1 MARRV
6 RHHVNPM
13 TFLHLTSDAQPLA
26 IPDHMPVDVDLG
38 SGEGE
43 FLLSYGAQRANRF
56 VVGIEIR
63 RALVNQTNERA
74 IQSGIQ
80 DHVVALY
87 ANLNHDLPLI
97 LPEGRAD
104 SVWMQF
110 PDPWFKRRHQKRRAL
125 ANRLGETV
133 FHLLQPGG
141 WFFFQSDVF
150 ELALEAMA
158 DMEAHPVFRND
169 RGPWTFLR
177 HNPLPVP
184 TRRERYCL
192 EKRIRIWR
200 LSYHRIDGPS

>member
-1 MARRV
+1 MTILHMASEAKPITVPDR
-6 RHHVNPM
+6 M
-13 TFLHLTSDAQPLA
+13 PL
-26 IPDHMPVDVDLG
+26 DLDLG

-43 FLLSYGAQRANRF
+43 FLLTYGAAHPDRF

-63 RALVNQTNERA
+63 RALVDQTNERA
-74 IQSGIQ
+74 KKSGLQ
-80 DHVVALY
+80 DHVAALY
-87 ANLNHDLPLI
+87 ANLNHDLAVI

-104 SVWMQF
+104 TVLMQF

-125 ANRLGETV
+125 VDRLGHSV
-133 FHLLQPGG
+133 FRLLRPGG

-158 DMEAHPVFRND
+158 DMEAHPGFQND
-169 RGPWTFLR
+169 SEPWTFMR

-192 EKRIRIWR
+192 EKGVRIWR
-200 LSYHRIDGPS
+200 VSYHRRSQP